1 MARYKEIFIEDRKK
15 LVKAT
20 FYEESGD
27 FITVVEKKRGKGTV
41 EIKSPEKSFKIR
53 GGGRI
58 AVYYCGTFISEEPL
72 YSGDIITL
80 KGFDIKSYEIDPS
93 SLSQWRR
100 DWKEQKD
107 AKKRKRLG
115 IID

>member
-1 MARYKEIFIEDRKK
+1 MYKEIFLEDRKK

-27 FITVVEKKRGKGTV
+27 FTTVVEKKRGKGGTV
-41 EIKSPEKSFKIR
+41 EIKEPVQSFKIR
-53 GGGRI
+53 GSGRI
-58 AVYYCGTFISEEPL
+58 AVYFCGKLISEETL

-100 DWKEQKD
+100 DWKVQKD
-107 AKKRKRLG
+107 DKKRKRLG